1 VSNVKKRGPS
11 EGSGT
16 TPTVKF
22 NGEARL
28 KFHEATKAGMT
39 GFLPRHDPS
48 GSIRVTIELM
58 LGGLFR
64 KKESQKKRLSA
75 AGTNGKK
82 NLGSQAGANR
92 PTQWQVNKT
101 REHSPQWINQLEVKT
116 VCQKLTTISA
126 WIPPCFDIMGALCH
140 LTGESNDKRMFSP
153 ANFRHAN
160 WALHSPPCIQN

>member
-58 LGGLFR
+58 LEGLFR
-64 KKESQKKRLSA
+64 KKESQKKGCQQCEFHGHLHI
-75 AGTNGKK
+75 GFY
-82 NLGSQAGANR
+82 LGRSHVG
-92 PTQWQVNKT
+92 
-101 REHSPQWINQLEVKT
+101 
-116 VCQKLTTISA
+116 
-126 WIPPCFDIMGALCH
+126 
-140 LTGESNDKRMFSP
+140 SNDSNHKIIKASVDVHRGEHP
-153 ANFRHAN
+153 
-160 WALHSPPCIQN
+160 